1 MFKRVGL
8 IVGAV
13 LLSTLLLGYVFRLP
27 LLQWAIAP
35 ELKKAG
41 ITLSCLDF
49 SITSEL
55 NIHADKVCVNYQ
67 NQQLQLTGI
76 TANTKR
82 IDIKNAVLT
91 VNSLPKSDNANQLAK
106 NLDLALPLNRPLIS
120 IKQLVVKS
128 DELNKPL
135 KISILEPTLNQF
147 NVTGDINASATLAVN
162 KVSGQFLINDTFLKH
177 VINTKNTLIA
187 DANFNTQQ
195 AFSFD
200 GIELELNGD
209 ISSQFAHTYEFSHT
223 NQQCQINVLTTGKL
237 ATRFNLNSQVLMF
250 NTDLLNNKI
259 NLTPSCTELIPPSE
273 YAGFVSKQ
281 VPLNWQLKLPQSI
294 RLEGSELSVPVI
306 NLVSEGD
313 KLFDILITDTTLN
326 ITSPLEYLQTNL
338 SAQIN
343 TPDINNISVNAQLS
357 GAVIKGDYA
366 VMLEDLPEFAPATA
380 NGLSLSGHFNISE
393 FIDSKPI
400 GLINAKL
407 TLNSVD
413 AFDIS
418 AVQYQGDLTAKMDKQ
433 LNAEVALTQQLKS
446 AEYKEFKVTD
456 ISNTLTANA
465 NLGVGELFAD
475 LTAKTN
481 IKAVNSPDIKL
492 NNIKVEST
500 GLQSRALKATHH
512 AFINDVE
519 LVVNHHMSSQAH
531 PFEVIIPEQSTLLLN
546 ALIRQFEPLAQLT
559 EGEFNG
565 YISGDVNLQNASFNM
580 GISHTS
586 ALYSDYL
593 ASDLSSR
600 FSGEYNSGK
609 LNVKP
614 TTFNLNEF
622 RAGAVVKA
630 IEGQWQ
636 VNNNTALIND
646 VKGSVFGGEFSLD
659 TYTIGKPNQVANVKF
674 ENIDASKLVT
684 LDDKSGIVLT
694 GRLAGSLPVHFDS
707 GKIEII
713 DGSLFSQGT
722 GNLKITNNAAFD
734 SVMQQQQEL
743 QPVLG
748 LLTNLDIQKLN
759 SSVALKNDG
768 WLKLGVNLQGYN
780 KQEQQQVNFNY
791 SHEENVF
798 TLLRALRL
806 SDEITQ
812 KVEQQYSQKGN

>member
-1 MFKRVGL
+1 ML
-8 IVGAV
+8 
-13 LLSTLLLGYVFRLP
+13 
-27 LLQWAIAP
+27 
-35 ELKKAG
+35 
-41 ITLSCLDF
+41 
-49 SITSEL
+49 
-55 NIHADKVCVNYQ
+55 
-67 NQQLQLTGI
+67 
-76 TANTKR
+76 
-82 IDIKNAVLT
+82 
-91 VNSLPKSDNANQLAK
+91 
-106 NLDLALPLNRPLIS
+106 
-120 IKQLVVKS
+120 
-128 DELNKPL
+128 
-135 KISILEPTLNQF
+135 
-147 NVTGDINASATLAVN
+147 
-162 KVSGQFLINDTFLKH
+162 
-177 VINTKNTLIA
+177 
-187 DANFNTQQ
+187 
-195 AFSFD
+195 
-200 GIELELNGD
+200 
-209 ISSQFAHTYEFSHT
+209 
-223 NQQCQINVLTTGKL
+223 
-237 ATRFNLNSQVLMF
+237 

-294 RLEGSELSVPVI
+294 RLEGSDLNVPAI

-313 KLFDILITDTTLN
+313 KQFNILITDTALN
-326 ITSPLEYLQTNL
+326 IKSPLENLQTNL
-338 SAQIN
+338 SARIS
-343 TPDINNISVNAQLS
+343 TPDINNFSVNAQLV
-357 GAVIKGDYA
+357 GTAIKGDYGVA
-366 VMLEDLPEFAPATA
+366 LESLPEFVPATA
-380 NGLSLSGHFNISE
+380 NGLSLSGYFDLSE
-393 FIDSKPI
+393 FIDSKPV

-433 LNAEVALTQQLKS
+433 LNAEVTLTQQLKS
-446 AEYKEFKVTD
+446 AENKEFKVTD

-465 NLGVGELFAD
+465 NLGVGELFAE
-475 LTAKTN
+475 LTAKTS
-481 IKAVNSPDIKL
+481 IKAVNSPDIKI

-500 GLQSRALKATHH
+500 GLQSRALNATHH
-512 AFINDVE
+512 VFVNDVE
-519 LVVNHHMSSQAH
+519 LVINHNMSSQAH
-531 PFEVIIPEQSTLLLN
+531 PFEVIIPEQSALLLN
-546 ALIRQFEPLAQLT
+546 KFISQFEPLAQLT

-565 YISGDVNLQNASFNM
+565 YISGDVNLQNALFNI
-580 GISHTS
+580 GVSHTS
-586 ALYSDYL
+586 ALYNDYL
-593 ASDLSSR
+593 ASDLNSI

-780 KQEQQQVNFNY
+780 KAEQQQVNFNY
-791 SHEENVF
+791 NHEENVF

>member
-1 MFKRVGL
+1 MFKRIGL

-13 LLSTLLLGYVFRLP
+13 LLSTLLLSYVFRLP
-27 LLQWAIAP
+27 LLQWVIAP
-35 ELKKAG
+35 ELKKAD

-49 SITSEL
+49 SITSSL
-55 NIHADKVCVNYQ
+55 NIHADRVCLNYQ

-82 IDIKNAVLT
+82 VYIENAVLT
-91 VNSLPKSDNANQLAK
+91 VNPLPKSDNANQLAK
-106 NLDLALPLNRPLIS
+106 NLGLALPLNRPLIN
-120 IKQLVVKS
+120 IKQLVVKN

-135 KISILEPTLNQF
+135 KISILEPELNKF
-147 NVTGDINASATLAVN
+147 NVSGDINASAILTAN
-162 KVSGQFLINDTFLKH
+162 KVMGQFEINDTFLKH

-187 DANFNTQQ
+187 DFNFNTQQ

-209 ISSQFAHTYEFSHT
+209 ISSQFAHTYE
-223 NQQCQINVLTTGKL
+223 QCKVNVLTTGKL
-237 ATRFNLNSQVLMF
+237 ATRFNLNSQALMF

-273 YAGFVSKQ
+273 YAGFISKQ

-294 RLEGSELSVPVI
+294 RLEASELSVPAI
-306 NLVSEGD
+306 NLVSVGD
-313 KLFDILITDTTLN
+313 KQFDFLITDTTLN

-366 VMLEDLPEFAPATA
+366 IMLKSLPEFAPATV

-393 FIDSKPI
+393 FIDSKPV

-407 TLNSVD
+407 TLNNVD

-565 YISGDVNLQNASFNM
+565 YISGDINLQNALFNM

-586 ALYSDYL
+586 ALYNDYL
-593 ASDLSSR
+593 ASDLNSV

-614 TTFNLNEF
+614 TNFNLNEF

-630 IEGQWQ
+630 IKGQWQ
-636 VNNNTALIND
+636 VSGNTALIND

-780 KQEQQQVNFNY
+780 KAEQQQVNFNY
-791 SHEENVF
+791 NHEENVF

>member
-8 IVGAV
+8 IVGV
-13 LLSTLLLGYVFRLP
+13 LLLSTLLLGYVFCLP
-27 LLQWAIAP
+27 LLQWVIAP

-55 NIHADKVCVNYQ
+55 NIHADRVCVNYQ

-82 IDIKNAVLT
+82 VDIKNAVLT
-91 VNSLPKSDNANQLAK
+91 VNPFPKSDNANQLAK
-106 NLDLALPLNRPLIS
+106 NLDLTLPSTRPLIS

-128 DELNKPL
+128 EQLNKPL

-147 NVTGDINASATLAVN
+147 NVTGDINASATLAAD
-162 KVSGQFLINDTFLKH
+162 KISGQFEVDDTLLKQ
-177 VINTKNTLIA
+177 VINTKKTLIA
-187 DANFNTQQ
+187 GVNFNTQQ
-195 AFSFD
+195 EFSFD
-200 GIELELNGD
+200 GIELKLNGN
-209 ISSQFAHTYEFSHT
+209 ISAQFAYIYE
-223 NQQCQINVLTTGKL
+223 QCQVNVLTTGKL
-237 ATRFNLNSQVLMF
+237 ATHFNLNSQALML

-273 YAGFVSKQ
+273 YAGFVSNQ

-294 RLEGSELSVPVI
+294 RLEGSELSLPAI

-313 KLFDILITDTTLN
+313 KQFDILMTDTALN
-326 ITSPLEYLQTNL
+326 IKSPLENVQTNL
-338 SAQIN
+338 SAQIS
-343 TPDINNISVNAQLS
+343 TPDINNFSVNAQLV
-357 GAVIKGDYA
+357 GTAIKGDYA
-366 VMLEDLPEFAPATA
+366 VALESLPEFVPATA
-380 NGLSLSGHFNISE
+380 NGLSLSGRFDLSE
-393 FIDSKPI
+393 FIDSKPV

-433 LNAEVALTQQLKS
+433 LNAEVTLTHQFKS
-446 AEYKEFKVTD
+446 AQYKEFKATD

-465 NLGVGELFAD
+465 NLGVGELFAE

-481 IKAVNSPDIKL
+481 MKAVNSPDIKL
-492 NNIKVEST
+492 NNIKVDST
-500 GLQSRALKATHH
+500 GLQSRALKASHH

-519 LVVNHHMSSQAH
+519 LVINHHVSAQAH
-531 PFEVIIPEQSTLLLN
+531 PFEVIIPEQSVLPLN
-546 ALIRQFEPLAQLT
+546 TFISQFEPLAQLT
-559 EGEFNG
+559 EGKFNG
-565 YISGDVNLQNASFNM
+565 YISGDVNLQNASFNI
-580 GISHTS
+580 GVTHIG
-586 ALYSDYL
+586 ALYNDYL
-593 ASDLSSR
+593 ASDLNSV
-600 FSGEYNSGK
+600 FSGQYNSGK

-622 RAGAVVKA
+622 RAGAVVKN
-630 IEGQWQ
+630 IKGQWQ
-636 VNNNTALIND
+636 VNDNSALVND
-646 VKGSVFGGEFSLD
+646 ITGDVFGGEFSLD
-659 TYTIGKPNQVANVKF
+659 TYTLGQPNQVANVKF

-694 GRLAGSLPVHFDS
+694 GRLAGALPVHFNS
-707 GKIEII
+707 GEIEII

-722 GNLKITNNAAFD
+722 GNLKITNNVAFD

-759 SSVALKNDG
+759 SSVVLKSDG

-780 KQEQQQVNFNY
+780 KAEQQQVNFNY
-791 SHEENVF
+791 NHEENVF

>member
-1 MFKRVGL
+1 MFKRIGL

-27 LLQWAIAP
+27 LLQWVIAP

-49 SITSEL
+49 SITAEL

-91 VNSLPKSDNANQLAK
+91 VNSFPKSDNDNQLAK
-106 NLDLALPLNRPLIS
+106 NLDLALPSTRPLIN
-120 IKQLVVKS
+120 IKQLIVKS

-135 KISILEPTLNQF
+135 KISILEPELNQF
-147 NVTGDINASATLAVN
+147 NVTGDINASAILTAN
-162 KVSGQFLINDTFLKH
+162 KVSGQLEINDTFLKH

-187 DANFNTQQ
+187 DTNFNSQQ

-200 GIELELNGD
+200 GIEVELNGD

-259 NLTPSCTELIPPSE
+259 NLTPSCAELIPPSE

-306 NLVSEGD
+306 NLMSEGD
-313 KLFDILITDTTLN
+313 KQFDFLITDTTLN
-326 ITSPLEYLQTNL
+326 ITSPFEYLQTNL

-343 TPDINNISVNAQLS
+343 TPDINNINVNAQLS

-366 VMLEDLPEFAPATA
+366 VMLESLPEFVPATA

-393 FIDSKPI
+393 FIDSKPV

-413 AFDIS
+413 AFDMS

-481 IKAVNSPDIKL
+481 IKTVNSPDIKL

-519 LVVNHHMSSQAH
+519 LVINHHISSQDH
-531 PFEVIIPEQSTLLLN
+531 PFEVIIPEQSTLPLN
-546 ALIRQFEPLAQLT
+546 AFISQFEPLAQLT
-559 EGEFNG
+559 KGEFNG
-565 YISGDVNLQNASFNM
+565 YINGDVNLQSASFNM

-586 ALYSDYL
+586 ALYNDYL
-593 ASDLSSR
+593 ASDLNSV

-630 IEGQWQ
+630 IKGQWQ
-636 VNNNTALIND
+636 VSSNTALIND

-694 GRLAGSLPVHFDS
+694 GCLAGSLPVHFDS

-791 SHEENVF
+791 NHEENVF

-812 KVEQQYSQKGN
+812 KVELQYSQKGN

>member
-8 IVGAV
+8 IVGAI
-13 LLSTLLLGYVFRLP
+13 LLSILLLGYVFRLP

-55 NIHADKVCVNYQ
+55 NIYADKVCVNYQ

-91 VNSLPKSDNANQLAK
+91 VNPFPKNDNANQLAK
-106 NLDLALPLNRPLIS
+106 NLDLALPSTRPLIS
-120 IKQLVVKS
+120 IKQLAVKS
-128 DELNKPL
+128 EQLNKPL

-147 NVTGDINASATLAVN
+147 NVTGDINASATLTAD
-162 KVSGQFLINDTFLKH
+162 KVSGQFAVNDTLLKQ

-187 DANFNTQQ
+187 GVNFNTQQ

-200 GIELELNGD
+200 GIELKLNGD
-209 ISSQFAHTYEFSHT
+209 ISAQLAYIYE
-223 NQQCQINVLTTGKL
+223 QCQVNVLTTGKL
-237 ATRFNLNSQVLMF
+237 ATHFNLNSQALML

-259 NLTPSCTELIPPSE
+259 NLTPSCANLISPSE
-273 YAGFVSKQ
+273 YAGFVSNQ

-294 RLEGSELSVPVI
+294 RLEGSELSVPAI

-313 KLFDILITDTTLN
+313 KQFDILMTDTALN
-326 ITSPLEYLQTNL
+326 IKSPLENLQTNL
-338 SAQIN
+338 SAQIS
-343 TPDINNISVNAQLS
+343 TPDINNINVNAQLV
-357 GAVIKGDYA
+357 GTAIKGDYA
-366 VMLEDLPEFAPATA
+366 VTLESLPEFVPATA
-380 NGLSLSGHFNISE
+380 NGLSLSGRFDLSE
-393 FIDSKPI
+393 FIDSKPV

-433 LNAEVALTQQLKS
+433 LNAEVTLTHQFKS
-446 AEYKEFKVTD
+446 AQYKEFKATD

-465 NLGVGELFAD
+465 NLGVGELFAE

-500 GLQSRALKATHH
+500 GLQSRALKASHH

-519 LVVNHHMSSQAH
+519 LVINHHVSAQAH
-531 PFEVIIPEQSTLLLN
+531 PFEVIIPEQSVLPLN
-546 ALIRQFEPLAQLT
+546 TFISQFEPLAQLT
-559 EGEFNG
+559 EGKFNG
-565 YISGDVNLQNASFNM
+565 YISGDVNLQNASFNI
-580 GISHTS
+580 GVTHIG
-586 ALYSDYL
+586 ALYNDYL
-593 ASDLSSR
+593 ASDLNSV
-600 FSGEYNSGK
+600 FSGQYNSGK

-622 RAGAVVKA
+622 RAGAVIKN
-630 IEGQWQ
+630 IKGQWQ
-636 VNNNTALIND
+636 VNDNSALVND
-646 VKGSVFGGEFSLD
+646 ITGDVFGGEFSLD
-659 TYTIGKPNQVANVKF
+659 TYTLGQPNQVANVKF

-694 GRLAGSLPVHFDS
+694 GRLAGTLPVHFNS
-707 GKIEII
+707 GEIEII

-780 KQEQQQVNFNY
+780 KAEQQQVNFNY
-791 SHEENVF
+791 NHEENVF

>member
-8 IVGAV
+8 IVGV
-13 LLSTLLLGYVFRLP
+13 LLLSTLLLGYVFRLP

-82 IDIKNAVLT
+82 IDIKNAVLA
-91 VNSLPKSDNANQLAK
+91 VNSLPKSDNANQRAK

-120 IKQLVVKS
+120 IKQLIVKS

-135 KISILEPTLNQF
+135 KISILEPELNQF
-147 NVTGDINASATLAVN
+147 NVTGDINASAILTAN
-162 KVSGQFLINDTFLKH
+162 KVSGQFEINDTLLKH

-187 DANFNTQQ
+187 DTNFNTQQ

-200 GIELELNGD
+200 GIEVELNGD

-223 NQQCQINVLTTGKL
+223 NQQCQINVLTTGIL
-237 ATRFNLNSQVLMF
+237 ATHFNLNSQALMF

-259 NLTPSCTELIPPSE
+259 NLTPSCIELIPPSE
-273 YAGFVSKQ
+273 YAGFISKQ

-306 NLVSEGD
+306 NLMSEGD
-313 KLFDILITDTTLN
+313 KQFDFLITDTTLN

-343 TPDINNISVNAQLS
+343 TPDINNINVNAQLS

-366 VMLEDLPEFAPATA
+366 VMLEGLPEFAPATA

-393 FIDSKPI
+393 FIDSKPV

-519 LVVNHHMSSQAH
+519 LVINHHMSSQAH
-531 PFEVIIPEQSTLLLN
+531 PFEVVIPEQSTLPLN
-546 ALIRQFEPLAQLT
+546 AFIRQFEPLAQLT
-559 EGEFNG
+559 KGEFNG
-565 YISGDVNLQNASFNM
+565 YISGDVNLQSASFNM

-586 ALYSDYL
+586 ALYNDYL
-593 ASDLSSR
+593 ASDLNSV

-630 IEGQWQ
+630 IKGQWQ

-791 SHEENVF
+791 NHEENVF

>member
-1 MFKRVGL
+1 MFKRIGL

-27 LLQWAIAP
+27 LLQWVIAP

-55 NIHADKVCVNYQ
+55 NIHADRVCLNYQ

-82 IDIKNAVLT
+82 VDIENAVLT
-91 VNSLPKSDNANQLAK
+91 VNSLPKSDNANQGAK

-147 NVTGDINASATLAVN
+147 NVTGDINASAILTAN
-162 KVSGQFLINDTFLKH
+162 KISGQFLINDTLLKQ

-200 GIELELNGD
+200 GIEVELNGD
-209 ISSQFAHTYEFSHT
+209 ISSQFAYTYEFSHA
-223 NQQCQINVLTTGKL
+223 NQQCQVNVLTTGKL
-237 ATRFNLNSQVLMF
+237 TTRFNLNSQVLMF

-259 NLTPSCTELIPPSE
+259 NLTPSCAGLIPPSE

-281 VPLNWQLKLPQSI
+281 VPLNWQLKFPQSI
-294 RLEGSELSVPVI
+294 RLEGSELSAPVI
-306 NLVSEGD
+306 NLVSVGD
-313 KLFDILITDTTLN
+313 KLFDFLITDTTLN
-326 ITSPLEYLQTNL
+326 ITSPLEDLQTNL

-343 TPDINNISVNAQLS
+343 TPDINNINVNAQLS
-357 GAVIKGDYA
+357 GAAIVGDYA
-366 VMLEDLPEFAPATA
+366 VMLESLPEFVPATA

-393 FIDSKPI
+393 FIDLKPI

-446 AEYKEFKVTD
+446 AEYKEFTVSG

-481 IKAVNSPDIKL
+481 IKTVNSPDIKL

-565 YISGDVNLQNASFNM
+565 YISGDINLQNALFNM

-586 ALYSDYL
+586 ALYNDYL
-593 ASDLSSR
+593 ASDLNSV

-630 IEGQWQ
+630 IKGQWQ
-636 VNNNTALIND
+636 VSSNTALIND

-791 SHEENVF
+791 NHEENVF

>member
-8 IVGAV
+8 IVGVV

-27 LLQWAIAP
+27 LLQWVIAP
-35 ELKKAG
+35 KLDKVG
-41 ITLSCLDF
+41 VTLNCLDF
-49 SITSEL
+49 SITSSL
-55 NIHADKVCVNYQ
+55 NIHADRVCLNYQ

-82 IDIKNAVLT
+82 VDIENAVLT
-91 VNSLPKSDNANQLAK
+91 VNPLPKNKNANQLAK
-106 NLDLALPLNRPLIS
+106 NLDLAIPLNRPLIN

-128 DELNKPL
+128 EEFNKPL
-135 KISILEPTLNQF
+135 KISILEPELNKF
-147 NVTGDINASATLAVN
+147 NVTGDINASAILTAN
-162 KVSGQFLINDTFLKH
+162 KVSGQFAVNDTLLKQ
-177 VINTKNTLIA
+177 VINTKNTLIE
-187 DANFNTQQ
+187 DFNFNTQQ

-209 ISSQFAHTYEFSHT
+209 ISSQFAHTYE
-223 NQQCQINVLTTGKL
+223 QCKVNVLTTGKL
-237 ATRFNLNSQVLMF
+237 ATRFNLNSQALIL

-273 YAGFVSKQ
+273 YAGFISKQ
-281 VPLNWQLKLPQSI
+281 VPLNWQLTLPQSI
-294 RLEGSELSVPVI
+294 GLEGSELSVPVI
-306 NLVSEGD
+306 NLMSESD
-313 KLFDILITDTTLN
+313 KQFDILITDTTLN
-326 ITSPLEYLQTNL
+326 IKSPLENLQTNL

-343 TPDINNISVNAQLS
+343 TPDINNINVNARLA
-357 GAVIKGDYA
+357 GTAIKGDYA
-366 VMLEDLPEFAPATA
+366 IALESLPEFAPATA
-380 NGLSLSGHFNISE
+380 NGLSLNGHFDISG

-400 GLINAKL
+400 GFINAKL

-456 ISNTLTANA
+456 ISNTLTAKA

-512 AFINDVE
+512 AFVNDVE
-519 LVVNHHMSSQAH
+519 LVVNHHVSSQAH
-531 PFEVIIPEQSTLLLN
+531 PFEVIIPEQSVLPLN
-546 ALIRQFEPLAQLT
+546 TVINQFEPLAQLT

-580 GISHTS
+580 DVRHASE
-586 ALYSDYL
+586 LYNDYL
-593 ASDLSSR
+593 ASDLNSI

-622 RAGAVVKA
+622 RAGAVVKK
-630 IEGQWQ
+630 IKGLWQ
-636 VNNNTALIND
+636 VSNNTALIND

-659 TYTIGKPNQVANVKF
+659 TYTVGKPNQVANVKF

-694 GRLAGSLPVHFDS
+694 GRLAGSLPVHFNN

-734 SVMQQQQEL
+734 AVMQQQQEL

-780 KQEQQQVNFNY
+780 KAEQQQVNFNY
-791 SHEENVF
+791 NHEENVF

>member
-1 MFKRVGL
+1 MFKRIGL

-13 LLSTLLLGYVFRLP
+13 LLSTLLLGYLFRLP
-27 LLQWAIAP
+27 LLQWTIAP

-49 SITSEL
+49 SITPEL
-55 NIHADKVCVNYQ
+55 NIHADKVCLNYQ

-82 IDIKNAVLT
+82 VDIENAVLT
-91 VNSLPKSDNANQLAK
+91 VNPLPKSDNANQLAK
-106 NLDLALPLNRPLIS
+106 NLDLALPLNRPLIN

-135 KISILEPTLNQF
+135 KISILEPELNKF
-147 NVTGDINASATLAVN
+147 NVSGDINASAILTAN
-162 KVSGQFLINDTFLKH
+162 KVSGQFEINDTLLKH
-177 VINTKNTLIA
+177 VINTKNALIA

-209 ISSQFAHTYEFSHT
+209 ISSQFAHTYK
-223 NQQCQINVLTTGKL
+223 QCKVNVLTTGKL
-237 ATRFNLNSQVLMF
+237 ATHFNLNSQALIF

-259 NLTPSCTELIPPSE
+259 NLTPSCTNLIPPSE
-273 YAGFVSKQ
+273 YAGFISKQ

-294 RLEGSELSVPVI
+294 SLESSELSVPVI
-306 NLVSEGD
+306 NLVSVGD
-313 KLFDILITDTTLN
+313 KQFDILITDTTLN
-326 ITSPLEYLQTNL
+326 IKSPFEDLQTTL

-343 TPDINNISVNAQLS
+343 TPDINNINVNAQLS
-357 GAVIKGDYA
+357 DAAIKGDYG
-366 VMLEDLPEFAPATA
+366 VMLEGLPEFTPATA
-380 NGLSLSGHFNISE
+380 NGLSLSGHFDISE
-393 FIDSKPI
+393 FIDSKPV

-413 AFDIS
+413 AFDIN

-519 LVVNHHMSSQAH
+519 LVINHHMSSQAH
-531 PFEVIIPEQSTLLLN
+531 PFEVVIPEQSALPLN
-546 ALIRQFEPLAQLT
+546 AFISQFEPLAQLT

-565 YISGDVNLQNASFNM
+565 YISGDVNLQRASFNM

-586 ALYSDYL
+586 ALYNDYL
-593 ASDLSSR
+593 ASDLNSV

-646 VKGSVFGGEFSLD
+646 VKGNVFGGEFSLD
-659 TYTIGKPNQVANVKF
+659 TYKIGKPNQVANVKF

-780 KQEQQQVNFNY
+780 KAEQQQVNFNY
-791 SHEENVF
+791 NHEENVF

>member
-13 LLSTLLLGYVFRLP
+13 LLSILLLGYVFRLP
-27 LLQWAIAP
+27 LLQWVIAP

-49 SITSEL
+49 SITSSL
-55 NIHADKVCVNYQ
+55 NIHSDKVCLNYQ

-91 VNSLPKSDNANQLAK
+91 VNSLPKSDNANQGAK

-135 KISILEPTLNQF
+135 KISILEPELNKF
-147 NVTGDINASATLAVN
+147 NVSGDIKASAILTAN
-162 KVSGQFLINDTFLKH
+162 KVSGQFLINDTLLKQ
-177 VINTKNTLIA
+177 VINTKNTLIS
-187 DANFNTQQ
+187 DANFNSQQ

-200 GIELELNGD
+200 GIEFELNGG
-209 ISSQFAHTYEFSHT
+209 ISSQFTHTYEFSHT
-223 NQQCQINVLTTGKL
+223 NQQCQVNVLTNGKL
-237 ATRFNLNSQVLMF
+237 ETRFNLNSQALMF

-259 NLTPSCTELIPPSE
+259 NLTPSCIELIPPSE
-273 YAGFVSKQ
+273 YAGFISNQ
-281 VPLNWQLKLPQSI
+281 VPLNWQLKLSQSI

-306 NLVSEGD
+306 NLVSVGY
-313 KLFDILITDTTLN
+313 KQFDILITDTTLN

-366 VMLEDLPEFAPATA
+366 VMLESLPEFVPATA
-380 NGLSLSGHFNISE
+380 NGLSLSGRFDISE

-407 TLNSVD
+407 TLSSVD

-418 AVQYQGDLTAKMDKQ
+418 AVQYQGDLTAKMDTE

-446 AEYKEFKVTD
+446 AEYKEFKVKD

-519 LVVNHHMSSQAH
+519 LVINHHLSSQAH
-531 PFEVIIPEQSTLLLN
+531 PFEVIIPEQN
-546 ALIRQFEPLAQLT
+546 ALPLNKFIRQFEPLAQLT
-559 EGEFNG
+559 KGEFNG
-565 YISGDVNLQNASFNM
+565 YISGDVNLQNALFNM

-586 ALYSDYL
+586 ALYNDYL
-593 ASDLSSR
+593 VSDLNSV

-622 RAGAVVKA
+622 RAGAVVKT

-636 VNNNTALIND
+636 VSSNTALIND

-694 GRLAGSLPVHFDS
+694 GRLAGSLPIHFDS

-780 KQEQQQVNFNY
+780 KAEQQQVNFNY
-791 SHEENVF
+791 NHEENVF

>member
-1 MFKRVGL
+1 MFKRIGL

-27 LLQWAIAP
+27 LLQWVIAP
-35 ELKKAG
+35 ELEKAG
-41 ITLSCLDF
+41 VTLNCLDF
-49 SITSEL
+49 SITSSL
-55 NIHADKVCVNYQ
+55 NIHADRVCVNYQ

-82 IDIKNAVLT
+82 VDIENAVLT
-91 VNSLPKSDNANQLAK
+91 VNPLPKSDNANQLAK
-106 NLDLALPLNRPLIS
+106 NLDLALPLNRPLIN

-128 DELNKPL
+128 NELNKPL
-135 KISILEPTLNQF
+135 KISILEPELNKF
-147 NVTGDINASATLAVN
+147 NVSGDINASAILTAN
-162 KVSGQFLINDTFLKH
+162 KVSGQFEINDTLLKH
-177 VINTKNTLIA
+177 VINTKNTLVA

-200 GIELELNGD
+200 GIKFELNGG
-209 ISSQFAHTYEFSHT
+209 ISSQFTHTYEFSHT

-237 ATRFNLNSQVLMF
+237 TTHFNLNSQALMF

-259 NLTPSCTELIPPSE
+259 NLTPSCIELIPPSE
-273 YAGFVSKQ
+273 YAGFISKQ

-294 RLEGSELSVPVI
+294 SLEGSELSVPVI

-313 KLFDILITDTTLN
+313 KAFDILITDTTLN
-326 ITSPLEYLQTNL
+326 IKSPLEYLQTNL

-366 VMLEDLPEFAPATA
+366 VILESLPEFVPATA

-407 TLNSVD
+407 TLNSAD
-413 AFDIS
+413 AFDMS

-565 YISGDVNLQNASFNM
+565 YISGDINLQNALFNM

-586 ALYSDYL
+586 ALYNDYL
-593 ASDLSSR
+593 ASDLNSV

-636 VNNNTALIND
+636 VSGNTALIND

-659 TYTIGKPNQVANVKF
+659 TYTIGKPSQVANVKF

-694 GRLAGSLPVHFDS
+694 GRLAGKLPVHFDS

-713 DGSLFSQGT
+713 DGSLFSRGT
-722 GNLKITNNAAFD
+722 GNLKVTNNAAFD

-791 SHEENVF
+791 NHEENVF

>member
-13 LLSTLLLGYVFRLP
+13 LLSILLLGYVFRLP
-27 LLQWAIAP
+27 LLQWVIAP

-49 SITSEL
+49 SITSSL
-55 NIHADKVCVNYQ
+55 NIHSDKVCLNYQ

-91 VNSLPKSDNANQLAK
+91 VNSLPKSDNANQGAK

-135 KISILEPTLNQF
+135 KISILEPELNKF
-147 NVTGDINASATLAVN
+147 NVSGDIKASAILTAN
-162 KVSGQFLINDTFLKH
+162 KVSGQFLINDTLLKQ
-177 VINTKNTLIA
+177 VINTKNTLIS
-187 DANFNTQQ
+187 DANFNIQQ

-209 ISSQFAHTYEFSHT
+209 ISSQFTHMYEFSHT
-223 NQQCQINVLTTGKL
+223 NQQCQVNVLTNGKL
-237 ATRFNLNSQVLMF
+237 ATRFNLNSQALIL
-250 NTDLLNNKI
+250 NTDFLNNKI
-259 NLTPSCTELIPPSE
+259 NLTPSCAELIPPSE
-273 YAGFVSKQ
+273 YSDFVSNQ

-306 NLVSEGD
+306 NLVSVGY
-313 KLFDILITDTTLN
+313 KQFDILITDTTLN

-366 VMLEDLPEFAPATA
+366 VMLESLPEFVPATA
-380 NGLSLSGHFNISE
+380 NGLSLSGRFDISE

-500 GLQSRALKATHH
+500 GLQSRALKASHH

-519 LVVNHHMSSQAH
+519 LVINHHVSSQAH
-531 PFEVIIPEQSTLLLN
+531 PFEVIIPEQSTLPLN
-546 ALIRQFEPLAQLT
+546 AFIRQFEPLAQLT
-559 EGEFNG
+559 KGEFNG
-565 YISGDVNLQNASFNM
+565 YISGDVNLQNALFNI
-580 GISHTS
+580 GISHAS
-586 ALYSDYL
+586 ALYNDYL
-593 ASDLSSR
+593 ASDLNST

-636 VNNNTALIND
+636 VNSNTALIND

-659 TYTIGKPNQVANVKF
+659 SYTVGKPNQVANVKF

-684 LDDKSGIVLT
+684 FDDKSGIVLT

-722 GNLKITNNAAFD
+722 SNLKITNNAAFD

-780 KQEQQQVNFNY
+780 KAEQQQVNFNY
-791 SHEENVF
+791 NHEENVF

>member
-76 TANTKR
+76 TANIKR
-82 IDIKNAVLT
+82 VDIKNAVLT
-91 VNSLPKSDNANQLAK
+91 VNPFPKSDNANQLDK
-106 NLDLALPLNRPLIS
+106 NLDLALSLNRPLIN
-120 IKQLVVKS
+120 IKQLVVKG
-128 DELNKPL
+128 EQLNKPL
-135 KISILEPTLNQF
+135 KISILEPALNQF
-147 NVTGDINASATLAVN
+147 NVTGDINASATLTVN
-162 KVSGQFLINDTFLKH
+162 KISGQFAVNDTLLKQ
-177 VINTKNTLIA
+177 VINTKNTSIA

-200 GIELELNGD
+200 GIELKLNGD
-209 ISSQFAHTYEFSHT
+209 VSAQFAHTYE
-223 NQQCQINVLTTGKL
+223 QCQVDVLTTGKL
-237 ATRFNLNSQVLMF
+237 ATHFNLNSQALMF
-250 NTDLLNNKI
+250 DTDLLNNKI

-273 YAGFVSKQ
+273 YAGFISKQ
-281 VPLNWQLKLPQSI
+281 VLLNWQLKLPQSI

-306 NLVSEGD
+306 NLMSEGD
-313 KLFDILITDTTLN
+313 KQFDILITDTTLN
-326 ITSPLEYLQTNL
+326 IKSPLENVQTNL
-338 SAQIN
+338 SVQIS
-343 TPDINNISVNAQLS
+343 TPNINNINVNAQLS
-357 GAVIKGDYA
+357 GAAIKGNYA
-366 VMLEDLPEFAPATA
+366 VMLESLPDFVPAIA
-380 NGLSLSGHFNISE
+380 NELHLSGRFDISE
-393 FIDSKPI
+393 FIDSRPV

-418 AVQYQGDLTAKMDKQ
+418 AVQYEGDLTAKMDKQ
-433 LNAEVALTQQLKS
+433 LNAEIALTQQLKS
-446 AEYKEFKVTD
+446 AEYKEFTASS
-456 ISNTLTANA
+456 INNTLKVNA

-512 AFINDVE
+512 AFMNDVE
-519 LVVNHHMSSQAH
+519 LVINHHISSQAH
-531 PFEVIIPEQSTLLLN
+531 PFEVVIPEQSALPLN
-546 ALIRQFEPLAQLT
+546 SFISQFEPLAKLT

-565 YISGDVNLQNASFNM
+565 YISGDVNLQSASFNI

-586 ALYSDYL
+586 ALYNDYL
-593 ASDLSSR
+593 ASDLSST

-622 RAGAVVKA
+622 RAGAVVKN
-630 IEGQWQ
+630 IKGQWQ
-636 VNNNTALIND
+636 VNDNSALVND
-646 VKGSVFGGEFSLD
+646 ITGDVFGGEFSLD
-659 TYTIGKPNQVANVKF
+659 TYTLGQSNQVANVKF

-694 GRLAGSLPVHFDS
+694 GRLAGALPVHFNN
-707 GKIEII
+707 GEIEII

-748 LLTNLDIQKLN
+748 LLTNLDIQKLD

-780 KQEQQQVNFNY
+780 KAEQQQVNFNY
-791 SHEENVF
+791 NHEENIF

>member
-8 IVGAV
+8 IVGV
-13 LLSTLLLGYVFRLP
+13 LLLSTLLLSYVFRLP

-82 IDIKNAVLT
+82 VDIENAVLT

-106 NLDLALPLNRPLIS
+106 NLDLALPLNRPLIN

-135 KISILEPTLNQF
+135 KISILEPTLNKF
-147 NVTGDINASATLAVN
+147 NVTGDINASAILTAN
-162 KVSGQFLINDTFLKH
+162 KVSGQFEIDNTLLKQA
-177 VINTKNTLIA
+177 INTKNTLIA

-237 ATRFNLNSQVLMF
+237 ATHFNLNSQALMF

-273 YAGFVSKQ
+273 YAGFFSKQ

-313 KLFDILITDTTLN
+313 KLFDFLITDTTLN

-418 AVQYQGDLTAKMDKQ
+418 TVQYQGDLTAKMDKQ

-456 ISNTLTANA
+456 ISNKLTANA

-512 AFINDVE
+512 AFINNVE

-586 ALYSDYL
+586 ALYNDYL
-593 ASDLSSR
+593 ASDLNSV

-674 ENIDASKLVT
+674 ENIDASKLAT

-780 KQEQQQVNFNY
+780 KAEQQQVNFNY
-791 SHEENVF
+791 NHEENVF

>member
-8 IVGAV
+8 IVGV
-13 LLSTLLLGYVFRLP
+13 LLLSTLLLSYVFRLP

-82 IDIKNAVLT
+82 VDIENAVLT

-106 NLDLALPLNRPLIS
+106 NLDLALPLNRPLIN

-135 KISILEPTLNQF
+135 KISILEPELNKF
-147 NVTGDINASATLAVN
+147 NVSGDINASAILTAN
-162 KVSGQFLINDTFLKH
+162 KVSGQFEINDTLLKQ

-187 DANFNTQQ
+187 GFNFNTQQ

-200 GIELELNGD
+200 GIKFELNGD
-209 ISSQFAHTYEFSHT
+209 ISSQFTHTYEFSHT
-223 NQQCQINVLTTGKL
+223 NQQCKVNVLTTGKL
-237 ATRFNLNSQVLMF
+237 TTHFNLNSQALMF

-273 YAGFVSKQ
+273 YAGFFSKQ

-294 RLEGSELSVPVI
+294 RLEGSELSLPVI
-306 NLVSEGD
+306 NLISVGD

-636 VNNNTALIND
+636 INNNTALIND

-791 SHEENVF
+791 NHEENVF

>member
-8 IVGAV
+8 IVGV
-13 LLSTLLLGYVFRLP
+13 LLLSTLLLGYVFRLP
-27 LLQWAIAP
+27 LLQWVIAP

-55 NIHADKVCVNYQ
+55 NIHADRVCVNYQ

-82 IDIKNAVLT
+82 VDIKNAVLT

-120 IKQLVVKS
+120 IKQFVVKS

-135 KISILEPTLNQF
+135 KISILEPTLNKF
-147 NVTGDINASATLAVN
+147 NVTGDINASAILTAN
-162 KVSGQFLINDTFLKH
+162 KVSGQFLINDTLLKH

-187 DANFNTQQ
+187 DFNFNTQQ

-200 GIELELNGD
+200 GIKFELNGD
-209 ISSQFAHTYEFSHT
+209 ISSQFTHTYEFSHT
-223 NQQCQINVLTTGKL
+223 NQQCKVNVLTTGKL
-237 ATRFNLNSQVLMF
+237 ATHFNLNSQVLMF

-273 YAGFVSKQ
+273 YAGFFSKQ

-294 RLEGSELSVPVI
+294 RLEGSDLSVPVI
-306 NLVSEGD
+306 NLMSEGD
-313 KLFDILITDTTLN
+313 KLFDFLITDTTLN
-326 ITSPLEYLQTNL
+326 ITSPFEYLQTTL

-343 TPDINNISVNAQLS
+343 TPDTNNINVNAQLS

-366 VMLEDLPEFAPATA
+366 VMLESLPEFVPATA

-433 LNAEVALTQQLKS
+433 LNAEVALTQRLKS
-446 AEYKEFKVTD
+446 AEYKEFEVTD
-456 ISNTLTANA
+456 ISNTLTANT
-465 NLGVGELFAD
+465 NLGVGELFAN

-565 YISGDVNLQNASFNM
+565 YISGDINLQNALFNM

-586 ALYSDYL
+586 ALYNDYL
-593 ASDLSSR
+593 ASDLNSV

-630 IEGQWQ
+630 IKGQWQ
-636 VNNNTALIND
+636 VSSNTALIND

-791 SHEENVF
+791 NHEENVF

>member
-8 IVGAV
+8 IVGV
-13 LLSTLLLGYVFRLP
+13 LLLSTLLLSYVFRLP

-82 IDIKNAVLT
+82 VDIENAVLT

-106 NLDLALPLNRPLIS
+106 NLDLALPLNRPLIN

-135 KISILEPTLNQF
+135 KISILEPTLNKF
-147 NVTGDINASATLAVN
+147 NVTGDINASAILTAN
-162 KVSGQFLINDTFLKH
+162 KVSGQFEIDNTLLKQA
-177 VINTKNTLIA
+177 INTKNTLIA

-237 ATRFNLNSQVLMF
+237 ATHFNLNSQALMF

-273 YAGFVSKQ
+273 YAGFFSKQ

-313 KLFDILITDTTLN
+313 KLFDFLITDTTLN

-418 AVQYQGDLTAKMDKQ
+418 TVQYQGDLTAKMDKQ

-456 ISNTLTANA
+456 ISNKLTANA

-586 ALYSDYL
+586 ALYNDYL
-593 ASDLSSR
+593 ASDLNSV

-674 ENIDASKLVT
+674 ENIDASKLAT

-780 KQEQQQVNFNY
+780 KAEQQQVNFNY
-791 SHEENVF
+791 NHEENVF

>member
-13 LLSTLLLGYVFRLP
+13 LLSILLLGYVFRLP
-27 LLQWAIAP
+27 LLQWVIAP

-41 ITLSCLDF
+41 ITLNCLDF
-49 SITSEL
+49 SITSSL

-135 KISILEPTLNQF
+135 KISILEPKLNKF
-147 NVTGDINASATLAVN
+147 NVTGDINASANLAVN

-187 DANFNTQQ
+187 DFNFNTQQ

-200 GIELELNGD
+200 GIKFELNGD
-209 ISSQFAHTYEFSHT
+209 ISSQFTHTYEFSHT
-223 NQQCQINVLTTGKL
+223 NQQCQVNVLTTGKL
-237 ATRFNLNSQVLMF
+237 ATHFNLNSQALMF

-259 NLTPSCTELIPPSE
+259 NLTPSCAGLIPPSE

-306 NLVSEGD
+306 NLMSEGD
-313 KLFDILITDTTLN
+313 KQFDFLITDTTLN

-343 TPDINNISVNAQLS
+343 TPDINNINVNAQLS

-366 VMLEDLPEFAPATA
+366 VMLESLPEFAPATA
-380 NGLSLSGHFNISE
+380 NGLSLSGRFDISE

-407 TLNSVD
+407 TLNNVD

-531 PFEVIIPEQSTLLLN
+531 PFEVIIPEQSTLPLN
-546 ALIRQFEPLAQLT
+546 KFIRQFEPLAQLT
-559 EGEFNG
+559 KGEFNG
-565 YISGDVNLQNASFNM
+565 YINGDVNLQSASFNM

-586 ALYSDYL
+586 ALYNDYL
-593 ASDLSSR
+593 ASDLNSV

-630 IEGQWQ
+630 IKGQWQ
-636 VNNNTALIND
+636 VSSNTALIND

-759 SSVALKNDG
+759 SSVALKSDG

-780 KQEQQQVNFNY
+780 KAEQQQVNFNY
-791 SHEENVF
+791 NHEENVF

>member
-13 LLSTLLLGYVFRLP
+13 LLSILLLGYVFRLP

-41 ITLSCLDF
+41 VTLNCLDF

-67 NQQLQLTGI
+67 NQQLQLTDI

-82 IDIKNAVLT
+82 VDIKNAVLT

-128 DELNKPL
+128 DELNKPV
-135 KISILEPTLNQF
+135 KISILEPELNKF
-147 NVTGDINASATLAVN
+147 NVTGDINAIATLAAN
-162 KVSGQFLINDTFLKH
+162 KISGQFTINDTFLKQFL
-177 VINTKNTLIA
+177 NTENTSIA
-187 DANFNTQQ
+187 DVNFNTQQ

-200 GIELELNGD
+200 GIDLELNGD
-209 ISSQFAHTYEFSHT
+209 ISSQFAHTFE
-223 NQQCQINVLTTGKL
+223 QCQFNVLTTGKL
-237 ATRFNLNSQVLMF
+237 VTHFNLNSQVLML
-250 NTDLLNNKI
+250 NTDLLNNNI
-259 NLTPSCTELIPPSE
+259 TLTSSCTELIPPSE
-273 YAGFVSKQ
+273 YAGFVSNQ
-281 VPLNWQLKLPQSI
+281 VPLDWQLKLPQSI
-294 RLEGSELSVPVI
+294 RLEGSDLNVPAI

-313 KLFDILITDTTLN
+313 KQFNILITDTALN
-326 ITSPLEYLQTNL
+326 IKSPLENLQTNL
-338 SAQIN
+338 SARIS
-343 TPDINNISVNAQLS
+343 TPDINNFSVNAQLV
-357 GAVIKGDYA
+357 GTAIKGDYA
-366 VMLEDLPEFAPATA
+366 VALESLPEFVPATA
-380 NGLSLSGHFNISE
+380 NGLSLSGYFDLSE
-393 FIDSKPI
+393 FIGSKPV

-407 TLNSVD
+407 TLKSVD

-433 LNAEVALTQQLKS
+433 LNAEVTLTQQLKN
-446 AEYKEFKVTD
+446 AEYKEFKATD

-465 NLGVGELFAD
+465 NLGVGELFAE
-475 LTAKTN
+475 LIAKTN

-512 AFINDVE
+512 VFVNDVE
-519 LVVNHHMSSQAH
+519 LVVNHHVSSQAH
-531 PFEVIIPEQSTLLLN
+531 PFEVIIPEQSVLSLN
-546 ALIRQFEPLAQLT
+546 TFINQFEPLAQLT

-580 GISHTS
+580 NVSHAS
-586 ALYSDYL
+586 ALYNDYL
-593 ASDLSSR
+593 ANDLNSA

-622 RAGAVVKA
+622 RAGAVVKT
-630 IEGQWQ
+630 IKGQWQ
-636 VNNNTALIND
+636 VSGNTTLIND

-659 TYTIGKPNQVANVKF
+659 SYTVGKPNQVANVKF

-780 KQEQQQVNFNY
+780 KAEQQQVNFNY
-791 SHEENVF
+791 NHEENVF

>member
-8 IVGAV
+8 IVGV
-13 LLSTLLLGYVFRLP
+13 LLLSTLLLSYVFRLP

-82 IDIKNAVLT
+82 VDIENAVLT

-106 NLDLALPLNRPLIS
+106 NLDLALPLNRPLIN

-135 KISILEPTLNQF
+135 KISILEPTLNKF
-147 NVTGDINASATLAVN
+147 NVTGDINASAILTAN
-162 KVSGQFLINDTFLKH
+162 KVSGQFEIDDTLLKQA
-177 VINTKNTLIA
+177 INTKNTLIA

-237 ATRFNLNSQVLMF
+237 ATHFNLNSQALMF

-273 YAGFVSKQ
+273 YAGFFSKQ

-313 KLFDILITDTTLN
+313 KLFDFLITDTTLN

-418 AVQYQGDLTAKMDKQ
+418 TVQYQGDLTAKMDKQ

-456 ISNTLTANA
+456 ISNKLTANA

-586 ALYSDYL
+586 ALYNDYL
-593 ASDLSSR
+593 ASDLNSV

-780 KQEQQQVNFNY
+780 KAEQQQVNFNY
-791 SHEENVF
+791 NHEENVF

>member
-8 IVGAV
+8 IVGV
-13 LLSTLLLGYVFRLP
+13 LLLSTLLLSYVFRLP

-82 IDIKNAVLT
+82 VDIENAVLT

-106 NLDLALPLNRPLIS
+106 NLDLALPLNRPLIN

-135 KISILEPTLNQF
+135 KISILEPTLNKF
-147 NVTGDINASATLAVN
+147 NVTGDINASAILTAN
-162 KVSGQFLINDTFLKH
+162 KVSGQFEIDDTLLKQA
-177 VINTKNTLIA
+177 INTKNTLIA

-209 ISSQFAHTYEFSHT
+209 ISFQFAHTYEFSHT

-237 ATRFNLNSQVLMF
+237 ATHFNLNSQALMF

-273 YAGFVSKQ
+273 YAGFFSKQ

-313 KLFDILITDTTLN
+313 KLFDFLITDTTLN

-418 AVQYQGDLTAKMDKQ
+418 TVQYQGDLTAKMDKQ

-456 ISNTLTANA
+456 ISNKLTANA

-586 ALYSDYL
+586 ALYNDYL
-593 ASDLSSR
+593 ASDLNSV

-780 KQEQQQVNFNY
+780 KAEQQQVNFNY
-791 SHEENVF
+791 NHEENVF

>member
-8 IVGAV
+8 IVGAI
-13 LLSTLLLGYVFRLP
+13 LLSILLLGYVFRLP

-55 NIHADKVCVNYQ
+55 NIYADKVCVNYQ

-76 TANTKR
+76 TANIKR

-91 VNSLPKSDNANQLAK
+91 VNPFPKNDNANQLAK
-106 NLDLALPLNRPLIS
+106 NLDLALPSTRPLIS
-120 IKQLVVKS
+120 IKQLAVKS
-128 DELNKPL
+128 DQLNKPL

-147 NVTGDINASATLAVN
+147 NVTGDINASAILTAD
-162 KVSGQFLINDTFLKH
+162 KVSGQFAVNDTLLKQ

-187 DANFNTQQ
+187 CVNFNTQQ

-200 GIELELNGD
+200 GIELKLNGD
-209 ISSQFAHTYEFSHT
+209 ISAQFTHTYE
-223 NQQCQINVLTTGKL
+223 QCQANVLTTGKL
-237 ATRFNLNSQVLMF
+237 ATHFNLNSQALML

-259 NLTPSCTELIPPSE
+259 NLTPSCANLISPSE
-273 YAGFVSKQ
+273 YAGFVSNQ

-294 RLEGSELSVPVI
+294 RLKDSELSLPAI
-306 NLVSEGD
+306 NLVSEGV
-313 KLFDILITDTTLN
+313 KQFDILMTDTAVN
-326 ITSPLEYLQTNL
+326 IKSPLENVQTNL
-338 SAQIN
+338 SAQIS
-343 TPDINNISVNAQLS
+343 TPDINNFSVNAQLV
-357 GAVIKGDYA
+357 GTTIKGDYA
-366 VMLEDLPEFAPATA
+366 VALESLPEFVPATA
-380 NGLSLSGHFNISE
+380 NGLSLGGHFDISE
-393 FIDSKPI
+393 FIDSKPV

-433 LNAEVALTQQLKS
+433 LNAEVTLTHQFKS
-446 AEYKEFKVTD
+446 AQYKKFKATD

-465 NLGVGELFAD
+465 NLGVGELFAE

-492 NNIKVEST
+492 NNIKVESN

-519 LVVNHHMSSQAH
+519 LVINHHVSAQAN
-531 PFEVIIPEQSTLLLN
+531 PFEVIIPEQGVLPLN
-546 ALIRQFEPLAQLT
+546 AFISQFEPLAQLT
-559 EGEFNG
+559 EGKFNG
-565 YISGDVNLQNASFNM
+565 YISGDVNLQNASFNI
-580 GISHTS
+580 GVTHIG
-586 ALYSDYL
+586 ALYNDYL
-593 ASDLSSR
+593 ASDLNSV
-600 FSGEYNSGK
+600 FSGQYNSGK

-622 RAGAVVKA
+622 RAGAVVKN
-630 IEGQWQ
+630 IKGQWQ
-636 VNNNTALIND
+636 VNDNSALVND
-646 VKGSVFGGEFSLD
+646 ITGDVFGGEFSLD
-659 TYTIGKPNQVANVKF
+659 TYTVGKPNQVANVKF

-694 GRLAGSLPVHFDS
+694 GRLAGALPVHFNS
-707 GKIEII
+707 GEIEII

-759 SSVALKNDG
+759 SSVALKSDG

-780 KQEQQQVNFNY
+780 KAEQQQVNFNY
-791 SHEENVF
+791 NHEENVF

>member
-27 LLQWAIAP
+27 LLQWVIAP

-82 IDIKNAVLT
+82 VDIKNAVLT
-91 VNSLPKSDNANQLAK
+91 VNSFPKSDNDNQLAK
-106 NLDLALPLNRPLIS
+106 NLDLALPSTRPLIN
-120 IKQLVVKS
+120 IKQLIVKS

-135 KISILEPTLNQF
+135 KISILEPELNKF
-147 NVTGDINASATLAVN
+147 NVLGDINASAILTAN
-162 KVSGQFLINDTFLKH
+162 KVSGQLEINDTFLKH

-187 DANFNTQQ
+187 DTNFNSQQ

-200 GIELELNGD
+200 GIEVELNGD

-250 NTDLLNNKI
+250 NTDLFNNKI
-259 NLTPSCTELIPPSE
+259 NLTPSCAELIPPSE

-306 NLVSEGD
+306 NLMSEGD
-313 KLFDILITDTTLN
+313 KQFDFLITDTTLN
-326 ITSPLEYLQTNL
+326 ITSPFEYLQTNL

-366 VMLEDLPEFAPATA
+366 IMLKSLPEFAPATA
-380 NGLSLSGHFNISE
+380 NGLSLSGHFDISE
-393 FIDSKPI
+393 FIDSKPV

-407 TLNSVD
+407 TLNNVD

-418 AVQYQGDLTAKMDKQ
+418 VVQYQGDLTAKMDKQ

-531 PFEVIIPEQSTLLLN
+531 PFEVIIPEQSALSLN
-546 ALIRQFEPLAQLT
+546 AFISQFEALAQLT

-565 YISGDVNLQNASFNM
+565 YISGDINLQNALFNI

-586 ALYSDYL
+586 ALYNDYL
-593 ASDLSSR
+593 ASDLNSV

-659 TYTIGKPNQVANVKF
+659 SYTVGKPNQVANVKF

-722 GNLKITNNAAFD
+722 GNLKITNNDAFD

-780 KQEQQQVNFNY
+780 KAEQQQVNFNY
-791 SHEENVF
+791 NHEENVL

>member
-8 IVGAV
+8 IVGV
-13 LLSTLLLGYVFRLP
+13 LLLSTLLLSYVFRLP

-82 IDIKNAVLT
+82 VDIKNAVLT

-120 IKQLVVKS
+120 IKQLIVKS

-135 KISILEPTLNQF
+135 KISILEPELNQF
-147 NVTGDINASATLAVN
+147 NVTGDINASAILTAN
-162 KVSGQFLINDTFLKH
+162 KVSGQLEINDTFLKH

-187 DANFNTQQ
+187 DTNFNSQQ

-200 GIELELNGD
+200 GIEVELNGD

-259 NLTPSCTELIPPSE
+259 NLTPSCAELIPPSE

-306 NLVSEGD
+306 NLMSEGD
-313 KLFDILITDTTLN
+313 KQFDFLITDTTLN
-326 ITSPLEYLQTNL
+326 ITSPFEYLQTNL

-343 TPDINNISVNAQLS
+343 TPDINNINVNAQLS

-366 VMLEDLPEFAPATA
+366 VMLESLPEFAPATA

-519 LVVNHHMSSQAH
+519 LVINHHMSSQAH
-531 PFEVIIPEQSTLLLN
+531 PFEVVIPEQSALPLN
-546 ALIRQFEPLAQLT
+546 AFIRQFEPLAQLT
-559 EGEFNG
+559 KGEFNG
-565 YISGDVNLQNASFNM
+565 YISGDINLQNALFNM

-586 ALYSDYL
+586 ALYNDYL
-593 ASDLSSR
+593 ASDLNSV

-659 TYTIGKPNQVANVKF
+659 SYTVGKPNQVANVKF

-780 KQEQQQVNFNY
+780 KEEQQQVNFNY
-791 SHEENVF
+791 NHEENVF

>member
-49 SITSEL
+49 SITSSL
-55 NIHADKVCVNYQ
+55 NVHADKVCVNYQ
-67 NQQLQLTGI
+67 NQQLQLTDI

-82 IDIKNAVLT
+82 VDIKNAVLT

-106 NLDLALPLNRPLIS
+106 NLDLALPSTRPLIS

-135 KISILEPTLNQF
+135 KISILEPELNQF
-147 NVTGDINASATLAVN
+147 NVTGDINASAILTAN
-162 KVSGQFLINDTFLKH
+162 RVSGQFEINDTFLKH

-223 NQQCQINVLTTGKL
+223 NQQCQVNVLTTGKL
-237 ATRFNLNSQVLMF
+237 ATRFNLNSQALMF

-273 YAGFVSKQ
+273 YAGFVSNQ
-281 VPLNWQLKLPQSI
+281 VPLNWQLRLPQSI
-294 RLEGSELSVPVI
+294 SLEASELSVPVI
-306 NLVSEGD
+306 NLVSMGD
-313 KLFDILITDTTLN
+313 KQFNILITDTTLN

-343 TPDINNISVNAQLS
+343 TPDINNINVNAQLS
-357 GAVIKGDYA
+357 GAVIKGDYG
-366 VMLEDLPEFAPATA
+366 VMLKSLPEFVPATA

-407 TLNSVD
+407 TLDSVD

-433 LNAEVALTQQLKS
+433 LNAEVALTQRLKS

-465 NLGVGELFAD
+465 NLGVGELFAN

-531 PFEVIIPEQSTLLLN
+531 PFEVIIPEQSALPLN
-546 ALIRQFEPLAQLT
+546 AFIRQFEPLAQLT
-559 EGEFNG
+559 KGEFNG
-565 YISGDVNLQNASFNM
+565 YISGDVNLQKALFNM

-586 ALYSDYL
+586 ALYNDYL
-593 ASDLSSR
+593 ASDLNSV

-630 IEGQWQ
+630 IKGQWQ
-636 VNNNTALIND
+636 VSSNTAFINN

-713 DGSLFSQGT
+713 DGSLFS
-722 GNLKITNNAAFD
+722 
-734 SVMQQQQEL
+734 
-743 QPVLG
+743 
-748 LLTNLDIQKLN
+748 
-759 SSVALKNDG
+759 
-768 WLKLGVNLQGYN
+768 
-780 KQEQQQVNFNY
+780 
-791 SHEENVF
+791 
-798 TLLRALRL
+798 
-806 SDEITQ
+806 
-812 KVEQQYSQKGN
+812 

>member
-13 LLSTLLLGYVFRLP
+13 LLSILLLGYVFRLP
-27 LLQWAIAP
+27 LLQWVIAP

-49 SITSEL
+49 SITSSL
-55 NIHADKVCVNYQ
+55 NIHSDKVCVNYQ

-76 TANTKR
+76 TVNTKR
-82 IDIKNAVLT
+82 VDIENAVLT
-91 VNSLPKSDNANQLAK
+91 VNPLPKSKNANQLAK
-106 NLDLALPLNRPLIS
+106 NLDLALPLNRPLIN

-128 DELNKPL
+128 EELNKPL
-135 KISILEPTLNQF
+135 KISILEPELNKF
-147 NVTGDINASATLAVN
+147 NVSGDIKASAILTAN
-162 KVSGQFLINDTFLKH
+162 KVSGQFLINDALLKQ
-177 VINTKNTLIA
+177 VINTKNTLIS
-187 DANFNTQQ
+187 DANFNSQQ

-209 ISSQFAHTYEFSHT
+209 ISSQFTHMYEFSHT
-223 NQQCQINVLTTGKL
+223 NQQCQVNVLTTGKL
-237 ATRFNLNSQVLMF
+237 ATRFNLNSQALMF
-250 NTDLLNNKI
+250 NTDLLDNKI
-259 NLTPSCTELIPPSE
+259 YLTPSCTELIPPSV
-273 YAGFVSKQ
+273 YADFVSNQ

-313 KLFDILITDTTLN
+313 KQFDILITDTTLN
-326 ITSPLEYLQTNL
+326 ITSPLENLQTNL
-338 SAQIN
+338 LAQIN

-366 VMLEDLPEFAPATA
+366 VMLESLPEFVPATA
-380 NGLSLSGHFNISE
+380 NGLSLSGRFDISE

-407 TLNSVD
+407 TLSSVD

-418 AVQYQGDLTAKMDKQ
+418 AVQYQGDLTAKMDTE
-433 LNAEVALTQQLKS
+433 LNAEVTLTQQLKS
-446 AEYKEFKVTD
+446 AEYKEFTVSG
-456 ISNTLTANA
+456 INNTLTAKA

-519 LVVNHHMSSQAH
+519 LVINHHLSSQAH
-531 PFEVIIPEQSTLLLN
+531 PFEVIIPEQN
-546 ALIRQFEPLAQLT
+546 ALPLNKFIRQFEPLAQLT
-559 EGEFNG
+559 KGEFNG
-565 YISGDVNLQNASFNM
+565 YISGDVNLQNALFNM

-586 ALYSDYL
+586 ALYNDYL
-593 ASDLSSR
+593 VSDLNSV

-622 RAGAVVKA
+622 RAGAVVKT

-636 VNNNTALIND
+636 VSSNTALIND

-694 GRLAGSLPVHFDS
+694 GRLAGSLPIHFDS

-713 DGSLFSQGT
+713 DGSLFSQGA

-780 KQEQQQVNFNY
+780 KAEQQQVNFNY
-791 SHEENVF
+791 NHEENVF

>member
-8 IVGAV
+8 IVGV
-13 LLSTLLLGYVFRLP
+13 LLLSTLLLSYVFRLP

-82 IDIKNAVLT
+82 VDIENAVLT

-106 NLDLALPLNRPLIS
+106 NLDLALPLNRPLIN

-135 KISILEPTLNQF
+135 KISILEPTLNKF
-147 NVTGDINASATLAVN
+147 NVTGDINASAILTAN
-162 KVSGQFLINDTFLKH
+162 KVSGQFEIDNTLLKQA
-177 VINTKNTLIA
+177 INTKNTLIA

-237 ATRFNLNSQVLMF
+237 ATHFNLNSQALMF

-273 YAGFVSKQ
+273 YAGFFSKQ

-313 KLFDILITDTTLN
+313 KLFDFLITDTTLN

-418 AVQYQGDLTAKMDKQ
+418 TVQYQGDLTAKMDKQ

-456 ISNTLTANA
+456 ISNKLTANA

-519 LVVNHHMSSQAH
+519 LVINHHMSSQAH
-531 PFEVIIPEQSTLLLN
+531 PFEVVIPEQSALSLN
-546 ALIRQFEPLAQLT
+546 AFISQFEPLAQLT

-565 YISGDVNLQNASFNM
+565 YISGDINLQNALFNI

-586 ALYSDYL
+586 ALYNDYL
-593 ASDLSSR
+593 ASDLSST

-622 RAGAVVKA
+622 RAGAVVKT
-630 IEGQWQ
+630 IKGQWQ

-659 TYTIGKPNQVANVKF
+659 SYTVGKPNQVANVKF

-780 KQEQQQVNFNY
+780 KAEQQQVNFNY
-791 SHEENVF
+791 NHEENVF

>member
-27 LLQWAIAP
+27 LLQWVIAP

-49 SITSEL
+49 SITSSL
-55 NIHADKVCVNYQ
+55 NIHADRVCVNYQ

-82 IDIKNAVLT
+82 VDIKNAVLA
-91 VNSLPKSDNANQLAK
+91 VNSLPKSDNANQLTK

-120 IKQLVVKS
+120 IKQLIVKS

-135 KISILEPTLNQF
+135 KISILEPTLNKF
-147 NVTGDINASATLAVN
+147 NVTGDINASANLAVN
-162 KVSGQFLINDTFLKH
+162 KVSGQFEINDTFLKH

-223 NQQCQINVLTTGKL
+223 NQQCQVNVLTTGKL
-237 ATRFNLNSQVLMF
+237 ATRFNLNSQALMF

-259 NLTPSCTELIPPSE
+259 NLTPSCIELTPPSE

-294 RLEGSELSVPVI
+294 RLEASELRVPAI
-306 NLVSEGD
+306 NLMSEGD
-313 KLFDILITDTTLN
+313 KQFDILITDTILN
-326 ITSPLEYLQTNL
+326 ITSPFEYLQTTL

-343 TPDINNISVNAQLS
+343 TPDINNINVNAQLS

-366 VMLEDLPEFAPATA
+366 VMLESLPEFVPATA

-433 LNAEVALTQQLKS
+433 LNAEVALTQRLKS

-456 ISNTLTANA
+456 ISNTLTANT
-465 NLGVGELFAD
+465 NLGVGELFAN

-481 IKAVNSPDIKL
+481 IKTVNSPDIKL

-565 YISGDVNLQNASFNM
+565 YISGDINLQNALFNM

-586 ALYSDYL
+586 ALYNDYL
-593 ASDLSSR
+593 ASDLNSV

-630 IEGQWQ
+630 IKGQWQ
-636 VNNNTALIND
+636 VSSNTALIND

-780 KQEQQQVNFNY
+780 KAEQQQVNFNY
-791 SHEENVF
+791 NHEENVF

>member
-41 ITLSCLDF
+41 VTLSCLDF

-82 IDIKNAVLT
+82 IDIENAVLT
-91 VNSLPKSDNANQLAK
+91 VNPLPKSDNANQLAK
-106 NLDLALPLNRPLIS
+106 NLDLALPSTRPLIN
-120 IKQLVVKS
+120 IKQLIVKS

-135 KISILEPTLNQF
+135 KISILEPELNKF
-147 NVTGDINASATLAVN
+147 DVTGDINASAILTAN
-162 KVSGQFLINDTFLKH
+162 KVSGQLEINDTLLKQ
-177 VINTKNTLIA
+177 VINTKNTSIA

-200 GIELELNGD
+200 GIELELNGG
-209 ISSQFAHTYEFSHT
+209 ISSQFTHTYEFSHT

-259 NLTPSCTELIPPSE
+259 NLTPSCAELIPPSE

-306 NLVSEGD
+306 NLMSEGD
-313 KLFDILITDTTLN
+313 KQFDFLITDTTLN
-326 ITSPLEYLQTNL
+326 ITSPFEYLQTNL

-343 TPDINNISVNAQLS
+343 TPDINNINVNAQLS

-366 VMLEDLPEFAPATA
+366 VMLESLPEFVPATA

-393 FIDSKPI
+393 FIDSKPV

-413 AFDIS
+413 AFDMS

-481 IKAVNSPDIKL
+481 IKTVNSPDIKL

-519 LVVNHHMSSQAH
+519 LVINHHISSQDH
-531 PFEVIIPEQSTLLLN
+531 PFEVIIPEQSTLPLN
-546 ALIRQFEPLAQLT
+546 AFISQFEPLAQLT
-559 EGEFNG
+559 KGEFNG
-565 YISGDVNLQNASFNM
+565 YINGDVNLQSASFNM

-586 ALYSDYL
+586 ALYNDYL
-593 ASDLSSR
+593 ASDLNSV

-630 IEGQWQ
+630 IKGQWQ
-636 VNNNTALIND
+636 VSNNTALIND

-694 GRLAGSLPVHFDS
+694 GCLAGSLPVHFDS

-791 SHEENVF
+791 NHEENVF

-812 KVEQQYSQKGN
+812 KVELQYSQKGN